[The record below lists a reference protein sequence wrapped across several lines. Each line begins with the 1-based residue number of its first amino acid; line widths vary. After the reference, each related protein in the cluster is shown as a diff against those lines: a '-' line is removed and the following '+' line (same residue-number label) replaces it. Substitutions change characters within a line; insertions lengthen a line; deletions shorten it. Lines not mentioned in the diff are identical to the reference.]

1 MHSPFAGDIS
11 VESFAV
17 AINFIGRRSTFL
29 VALMASSTGG
39 LDVPT
44 WNGDPVE
51 FESFATACRWFEK
64 SLKETEKKSA
74 ASKVW
79 ARLQG
84 PAKAVV
90 KTPEPR

>member
-1 MHSPFAGDIS
+1 
-11 VESFAV
+11 
-17 AINFIGRRSTFL
+17 
-29 VALMASSTGG
+29 MASSIGG
-39 LDVPT
+39 LDIPT
-44 WNGDPVE
+44 WNGNPGE
-51 FESFATACRWFEK
+51 FESFVIACRWFEK

-90 KTPEPR
+90 KHLNPDEYENEEGLTKLVEVLRNSPL